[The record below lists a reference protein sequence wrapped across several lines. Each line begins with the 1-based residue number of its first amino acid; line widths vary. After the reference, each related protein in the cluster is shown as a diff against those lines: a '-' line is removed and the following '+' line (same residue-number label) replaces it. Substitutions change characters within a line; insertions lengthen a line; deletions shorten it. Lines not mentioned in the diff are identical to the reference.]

1 MVSTERLLAFAA
13 FSAVLIAIPGPS
25 VLFTVSRALM
35 VGRRGALQ
43 TALGNATGAS
53 LQIVAVAAGVGA
65 IVQRS
70 VEIFTVVKLAGAGY
84 LIFLGVQA
92 IRHRRSLFDAL
103 QVAIPPHKGRRLF
116 RDGFVVGLTNPK
128 CIVFFVAVLPQF
140 VDRSSGAVPLQ
151 MLAVG
156 AVFPAIALVFDS
168 TWAVAA
174 SAARAWFVRS
184 PRRLATI
191 GGAGGLAMIG
201 IGARLA
207 FTGRKD

>member
-103 QVAIPPHKGRRLF
+103 QV
-116 RDGFVVGLTNPK
+116 
-128 CIVFFVAVLPQF
+128 
-140 VDRSSGAVPLQ
+140 
-151 MLAVG
+151 
-156 AVFPAIALVFDS
+156 
-168 TWAVAA
+168 
-174 SAARAWFVRS
+174 
-184 PRRLATI
+184 
-191 GGAGGLAMIG
+191 
-201 IGARLA
+201 
-207 FTGRKD
+207 